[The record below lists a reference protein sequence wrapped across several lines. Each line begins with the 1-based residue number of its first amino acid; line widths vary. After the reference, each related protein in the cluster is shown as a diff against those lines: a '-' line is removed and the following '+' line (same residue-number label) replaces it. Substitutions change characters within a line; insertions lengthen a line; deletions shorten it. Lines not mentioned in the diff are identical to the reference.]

1 MDGLFRAETIQT
13 MKEVSNYGIRSAEE
27 VRQEEKIDLRDIR
40 RKVKGALAELALAL
54 RELDKVTGK

>member
-1 MDGLFRAETIQT
+1 MESGL
-13 MKEVSNYGIRSAEE
+13 KEVRDHGIRSAEE